1 MTEQRTAPGATAPD
15 LFEPG
20 LFAGTGFYERFA
32 WYRANA
38 PVSWQHPAGEPEGF
52 WSVTRYHDVVAVH
65 RDTTRM
71 SSTGGMRLGS
81 TERAVSAVANKMLIV
96 ADPPDHTRMKRVLIQ
111 PFSNDV
117 LSRAEQYVEQ
127 VVADVVETAVRRR
140 GPDLIAQL
148 ERIPT
153 DVICAIMGLPR
164 ADWEWIGRKTTD
176 AFESPS
182 EVQRITANGEIFKY
196 FSDLVRENRRTGAN
210 AFVSGLTAQD
220 TGGARLTDEE
230 LVFNFSGILA
240 GGNETTRFTL
250 AALTLQ
256 LVEQPDQ
263 LARVLSGEA
272 DPAVA
277 TEEALRWSVP
287 GMHVMRTATEALRVG
302 GVEVEPG
309 QRVVTWIGSAN
320 RDEEVFADP
329 DTFDVGRTENRH
341 LSFGAGRHMCLG
353 SRLARLEVTA
363 YLRTLR
369 RLVRAMTLEG
379 EPRYNG
385 SNFTWGLNELPVV
398 LHA

>member
-1 MTEQRTAPGATAPD
+1 MTRQSAPD
-15 LFEPG
+15 LFAPG
-20 LFAGTGFYERFA
+20 LFEGTGFYEVFA
-32 WYRANA
+32 WYRAND

-52 WSVTRYHDVVAVH
+52 WNVMRYHDAVAVH
-65 RDTTRM
+65 RDSTRM
-71 SSTGGMRLGS
+71 SSTKGMRLG
-81 TERAVSAVANKMLIV
+81 TADRAVDAVANKMLIV

-111 PFSNDV
+111 PFSHEV
-117 LSRAEQYVEQ
+117 LSRAEAYVEK
-127 VVADVVETAVRRR
+127 VVADVVATAVREP
-140 GPDLIAQL
+140 GPDLLRQL

-164 ADWEWIGRKTTD
+164 SDWEWIGRKTTE

-182 EVQRITANGEIFKY
+182 EVRRVTANGEIFKY
-196 FSDLVRENRRTGAN
+196 FSDLVRENRRTGEN
-210 AFVSGLTAQD
+210 EFISGLTARNS
-220 TGGARLTDEE
+220 GGGGLTDQE

-256 LVEQPDQ
+256 LAERPDQ
-263 LARVLSGEA
+263 LGHVLSGEA

-287 GMHVMRTATEALRVG
+287 GMHVLRTATEALRIG
-302 GVEVEPG
+302 DAEVRPG

-320 RDEEVFADP
+320 RDPEVFDDP
-329 DTFDVGRTENRH
+329 DTFDVDRTGNRH

-353 SRLARLEVTA
+353 SRLARLEIGA
-363 YLRTLR
+363 YLRVLR
-369 RLVRAMTLEG
+369 DTVRSVTLEG

-398 LHA
+398 LHP

>member
-1 MTEQRTAPGATAPD
+1 MTRLTAPD

-20 LFAGTGFYERFA
+20 LFGGTGFYDVFA
-32 WYRANA
+32 WYRAND

-52 WSVTRYHDVVAVH
+52 WSVTRYHDVVSVH
-65 RDTTRM
+65 RDSTRM
-71 SSTGGMRLGS
+71 SSTKGMRLGS
-81 TERAVSAVANKMLIV
+81 TDRAVDAVANKMLIV

-111 PFSNDV
+111 PFSNDI
-117 LSRAEQYVEQ
+117 LSRAEKYVEQ
-127 VVADVVETAVRRR
+127 VVADVVAAAVRHP
-140 GPDLIAQL
+140 GPDLIKQL

-164 ADWEWIGRKTTD
+164 ADWEWIGRKTTQ

-182 EVQRITANGEIFKY
+182 EVRRITANGEIFKY
-196 FSDLVRENRRTGAN
+196 FSDMVRENRRTDAN
-210 AFVSGLTAQD
+210 AFLSSLTALNS
-220 TGGARLTDEE
+220 GGARLTDEE

-256 LVEQPDQ
+256 LVEHPDQ
-263 LARVLSGEA
+263 WDRILRGDVEPS
-272 DPAVA
+272 VA

-287 GMHVMRTATEALRVG
+287 GMHVLRTATEALRIG
-302 GVEVEPG
+302 DVEIEPG
-309 QRVVTWIGSAN
+309 RRVVTWIGSAN
-320 RDEEVFADP
+320 RDAEVFDDP
-329 DTFDVGRTENRH
+329 DTFDVGRTGNRH

-353 SRLARLEVTA
+353 SRLARLEISA

-369 RLVRAMTLEG
+369 GLVRSMTLEG

>member
-1 MTEQRTAPGATAPD
+1 MTQLTAPD

-20 LFAGTGFYERFA
+20 LFEGTGFYDVFA
-32 WYRANA
+32 WYRAND
-38 PVSWQHPAGEPEGF
+38 PVSWQRPAGDPDGF
-52 WSVTRYHDVVAVH
+52 WSVTRYHDVVSVH
-65 RDTTRM
+65 RDSTRM
-71 SSTGGMRLGS
+71 SSAKGMRLGS
-81 TERAVSAVANKMLIV
+81 ADHAVGAVANKMLIV

-111 PFSNDV
+111 PFSNEV
-117 LSRAEQYVEQ
+117 LSRAEEYVEE
-127 VVADVVETAVRRR
+127 VVAGVVATAVRHP
-140 GPDLIAQL
+140 GPDLIEQL

-164 ADWEWIGRKTTD
+164 ADWEWIGRKTTE

-196 FSDLVRENRRTGAN
+196 FSDLVRENRRTGTN
-210 AFVSGLTAQD
+210 AFISGLTARNS
-220 TGGARLTDEE
+220 GGTRVTDEE
-230 LVFNFSGILA
+230 LVFNLSGILA

-256 LVEQPDQ
+256 LAQHPDQ
-263 LARVLSGEA
+263 WDRVLRGDVE
-272 DPAVA
+272 PAVA

-287 GMHVMRTATEALRVG
+287 GMHVLRTATEALRIG
-302 GVEVEPG
+302 DVEVEPG

-320 RDEEVFADP
+320 RDPEVFDDP
-329 DTFDVGRTENRH
+329 DTFDVGRSGNRH

-353 SRLARLEVTA
+353 SRLARLEITA

-369 RLVRAMTLEG
+369 VRVRSMTLEG

-385 SNFTWGLNELPVV
+385 SNFTWGLNRLPVV